1 MNPQNGQI
9 LAMASYPD
17 YDLNNPRTPT
27 SYFADDWD
35 NLSSSEQTTR
45 LLDMWKV
52 RSVSETYEPGSVFK
66 LVTAS
71 VALEENITET
81 DVEGEFICNGYEQVK
96 DRTIQCWY
104 YPRTHGHQ
112 SLREA
117 LMNSC
122 NPALIQLGRRIGAE
136 TMWKYMD
143 AFGLFDKTGVG
154 LSGESSG
161 VFFKSVDDINEVEL
175 ATLSFGQRFTVT
187 PLQMCTAVSTIANGG
202 YLVKPQIVK
211 SIKNTDTGEVT
222 NFETTKV
229 RQVISTG
236 TANRVKDMMLSVVAD
251 GTGTRAGIKGY
262 TIGGKSGTSEASPAN
277 PDAGYVT
284 SFTAITPIEN
294 TQVVVLVTLYAP
306 QGASHQGGSTA
317 APVVHDILEE
327 SLPYLGIEPNM

>member
-1 MNPQNGQI
+1 MIQFSLEHPGEITTAKDASQSEIPDSQQSFVAAENGYDLTLTINVNVQSIVEKCLKQGVENNNCSKGGNCIVMNPQSGQI

-27 SYFADDWD
+27 SYYADDWD
-35 NLSSSEQTTR
+35 NLSSSDQTTR

-71 VALEENITET
+71 AALEENITET
-81 DVEGEFICNGYEQVK
+81 DVENEFVCKGYEQVK

-104 YPRTHGHQ
+104 YPQTHGYQ
-112 SLREA
+112 TLREA

-122 NPALIQLGRRIGAE
+122 NPALIQLGKRIGAS

-161 VFFKSVDDINEVEL
+161 VFFKSLDDINEVEL

-187 PLQMCTAVSTIANGG
+187 PLQMCTAVSAIANGG

-211 SIKNTDTGEVT
+211 SITNTDTGEIT
-222 NFETTKV
+222 EFDTTTV
-229 RQVISTG
+229 RQVISTR
-236 TANRVKDMMLSVVAD
+236 NCKQNKR
-251 GTGTRAGIKGY
+251 Y
-262 TIGGKSGTSEASPAN
+262 
-277 PDAGYVT
+277 DAF
-284 SFTAITPIEN
+284 S
-294 TQVVVLVTLYAP
+294 
-306 QGASHQGGSTA
+306 SS
-317 APVVHDILEE
+317 
-327 SLPYLGIEPNM
+327 

>member
-1 MNPQNGQI
+1 MIQFLQEHHGEITTAKDASQSEIPDSQQSFVAAENGYDLNLTINVNIQSIVEKCLKEGVETNNCSKGGNCIVMNPQNGQI
-9 LAMASYPD
+9 IAMASYPD

-27 SYFADDWD
+27 SYYANDWD
-35 NLSSSEQTTR
+35 TLSSSDQTTR

-66 LVTAS
+66 LITAS

-96 DRTIQCWY
+96 DRKIQCWY
-104 YPRTHGHQ
+104 FQYPNFKTHGHQ
-112 SLREA
+112 TLREA

-161 VFFKSVDDINEVEL
+161 VFFKSINDINEVEL

-187 PLQMCTAVSTIANGG
+187 PLQMCTAVSAIANGG
-202 YLVKPQIVK
+202 TLIKPQIVK
-211 SIKNTDTGEVT
+211 SITNTDTGEVT
-222 NFETTKV
+222 EFNTTKV
-229 RQVISTG
+229 RQVISTR
-236 TANRVKDMMLSVVAD
+236 NCKQSKR
-251 GTGTRAGIKGY
+251 Y
-262 TIGGKSGTSEASPAN
+262 
-277 PDAGYVT
+277 DAF
-284 SFTAITPIEN
+284 SSN
-294 TQVVVLVTLYAP
+294 
-306 QGASHQGGSTA
+306 
-317 APVVHDILEE
+317 
-327 SLPYLGIEPNM
+327 